1 MEWKKT
7 IKAYQAYL
15 MLEKGLANNTVEAY
29 TRDIQKLA
37 DYCQRQ
43 IPPVAPE
50 QVDQELLLRFL
61 SGSEMDKISSR
72 SQARMQSGIKAFYK
86 YMVLDDQ
93 MKTNPTHNLESPRV
107 ENYFPNVLSVEEVER
122 VINAADLLPRD
133 RLRNRAIVETLYS
146 CGLRITEL
154 VSLTLRDVNLE
165 EDFARVHG
173 KGNKERIVPI
183 GSHAHEA
190 LEAYIKDERAA
201 ADKVKGFEN
210 LLFIRRNG
218 KPLSRVRVYNI
229 IQELAKTAG
238 ITKHISPHTFRHSF
252 ATHLVNGGA
261 DLRVVQDLLGHES
274 ITTTE
279 IYAHIDNT
287 YLRDTI
293 VNCHPRSKKKDK

>member
-86 YMVLDDQ
+86 YMILDDQ
-93 MKTNPTHNLESPRV
+93 MKTNPTHNLESPRI

-173 KGNKERIVPI
+173 KGNK
-183 GSHAHEA
+183 
-190 LEAYIKDERAA
+190 
-201 ADKVKGFEN
+201 
-210 LLFIRRNG
+210 
-218 KPLSRVRVYNI
+218 
-229 IQELAKTAG
+229 
-238 ITKHISPHTFRHSF
+238 
-252 ATHLVNGGA
+252 
-261 DLRVVQDLLGHES
+261 
-274 ITTTE
+274 
-279 IYAHIDNT
+279 
-287 YLRDTI
+287 
-293 VNCHPRSKKKDK
+293 

>member
-86 YMVLDDQ
+86 YMILDDQ

-107 ENYFPNVLSVEEVER
+107 ENYFPNVLGGEEVGR

-238 ITKHISPHTFRHSF
+238 ITKHISTHTFRHSF

>member
-72 SQARMQSGIKAFYK
+72 SQVRMQSGIKAFYK
-86 YMVLDDQ
+86 YMILDDQ

-107 ENYFPNVLSVEEVER
+107 ENYFPNVLSVEEVEC